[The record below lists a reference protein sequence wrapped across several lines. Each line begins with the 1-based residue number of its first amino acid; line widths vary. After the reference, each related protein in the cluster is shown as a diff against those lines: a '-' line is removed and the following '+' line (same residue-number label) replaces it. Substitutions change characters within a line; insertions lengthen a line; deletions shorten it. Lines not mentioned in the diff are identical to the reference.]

1 MELDFVYILMCNLSN
16 EGPCVSENW
25 NTQQTL
31 IQRAQNPDD
40 NQAWDDF
47 VSYYKSFIRM
57 VLYKSNISINDTD
70 DLIQAI
76 LIRIWKGLPNY
87 EYKKEQA
94 RFRTWLSTI
103 IRNCIISHITKSKKK
118 GEKVELIEEQVEKIS
133 ESEIENI
140 INSEWLDYVSS
151 IAMEKVKEVFS
162 GNAIEV
168 FRLSLEEKSAKEI
181 AAELKITEESVFVL
195 RSRVKS
201 KLKKEISK
209 LRQLIE
215 FK

>member
-1 MELDFVYILMCNLSN
+1 M
-16 EGPCVSENW
+16 SENW

-57 VLYKSNISINDTD
+57 VLYKSNISLNDTD

-76 LIRIWKGLPNY
+76 LVRIWKGLPNY

-103 IRNCIISHITKSKKK
+103 IRNCIITHVNKSKRK

-133 ESEIENI
+133 ESEIEEI
-140 INSEWLDYVSS
+140 INDEWLDYVSS

-168 FRLSLEEKSAKEI
+168 FRLSLEERSAKQI
-181 AAELKITEESVFVL
+181 SSELGITEESVFVL

>member
-1 MELDFVYILMCNLSN
+1 M
-16 EGPCVSENW
+16 SENW

-47 VSYYKSFIRM
+47 VSYYQSFIRM
-57 VLYKSNISINDTD
+57 VLYKSNISLNDTD

-76 LIRIWKGLPNY
+76 LLRIWKGLPNY

-103 IRNCIISHITKSKKK
+103 IRNCIITHINKSKNK
-118 GEKVELIEEQVEKIS
+118 GVKVELIEEQIEKIS
-133 ESEIENI
+133 DSEIEQI
-140 INSEWLDYVSS
+140 ISDEWLDYVAS
-151 IAMEKVKEVFS
+151 IALDKVKEVFS

-168 FRLSLEEKSAKEI
+168 FRLSLEEKSAREI
-181 AAELKITEESVFVL
+181 ANELNITEESVFVL
-195 RSRVKS
+195 RSRVK
-201 KLKKEISK
+201 KRLKKEISK

-215 FK
+215 F

>member
-1 MELDFVYILMCNLSN
+1 MKCRELKPYMEK
-16 EGPCVSENW
+16 CVSQNW

-31 IQRAQNPDD
+31 IQRAQNPEDE
-40 NQAWDDF
+40 QAWDDF
-47 VSYYKSFIRM
+47 VSYYQSFIKM
-57 VLYKSNISINDTD
+57 VLFKSNISLNDTD

-103 IRNCIISHITKSKKK
+103 IRNCIISHINKVKNK
-118 GEKVELIEEQVEKIS
+118 GEKVELIEEQIERIS
-133 ESEIENI
+133 ESEIEQI
-140 INSEWLDYVSS
+140 ISEEWLDYVAS
-151 IAMEKVKEVFS
+151 IAMDKVKDVFS

-181 AAELKITEESVFVL
+181 ASELNITEESVFVL

-201 KLKKEISK
+201 RLKKEISK

>member
-1 MELDFVYILMCNLSN
+1 M
-16 EGPCVSENW
+16 SENW

-47 VSYYKSFIRM
+47 VSYYQSFIRM
-57 VLYKSNISINDTD
+57 VLYKSNISLNDTD

-76 LIRIWKGLPNY
+76 LVRIWKGLPNY

-103 IRNCIISHITKSKKK
+103 IRNCIITHINKSKNK
-118 GEKVELIEEQVEKIS
+118 GEKVQLFEEQIEKIS
-133 ESEIENI
+133 ESELEQI
-140 INSEWLDYVSS
+140 IGDEWLDYVAS
-151 IAMEKVKEVFS
+151 IALEKVKEVFS

-168 FRLSLEEKSAKEI
+168 FRLSLEEKNAKQISAQ
-181 AAELKITEESVFVL
+181 LGITEESVFVL

-201 KLKKEISK
+201 RLKKEISK

>member
-1 MELDFVYILMCNLSN
+1 MSQ
-16 EGPCVSENW
+16 NW

-31 IQRAQNPDD
+31 IQRAQNPEDE
-40 NQAWDDF
+40 QAWDDF
-47 VSYYKSFIRM
+47 VSYYQSFIKM
-57 VLYKSNISINDTD
+57 VLFKSNISLNDTD

-103 IRNCIISHITKSKKK
+103 IRNCIISHINKVKNK
-118 GEKVELIEEQVEKIS
+118 GEKVELIEEQIERIS
-133 ESEIENI
+133 ESEIEQI
-140 INSEWLDYVSS
+140 ISEEWLDYVAS
-151 IAMEKVKEVFS
+151 IAMDKVKDVFS

-181 AAELKITEESVFVL
+181 ASELNITEESVFVL

-201 KLKKEISK
+201 RLKKEISK

>member
-1 MELDFVYILMCNLSN
+1 
-16 EGPCVSENW
+16 VSENW

-76 LIRIWKGLPNY
+76 LLRIWKGLPNY
-87 EYKKEQA
+87 EYRKEQA

-103 IRNCIISHITKSKKK
+103 IRNCIVSHINKSKSK
-118 GEKVELIEEQVEKIS
+118 GTKVELIEEQVERIS
-133 ESEIENI
+133 ESEIEEI
-140 INSEWLDYVSS
+140 INNEWLDYVSS

-168 FRLSLEEKSAKEI
+168 FRLSLEEKSAREI
-181 AAELKITEESVFVL
+181 STALGIAEESVFVL

>member
-1 MELDFVYILMCNLSN
+1 M
-16 EGPCVSENW
+16 SENW

-76 LIRIWKGLPNY
+76 LLKIWKGLPNY
-87 EYKKEQA
+87 EYRKEQA

-103 IRNCIISHITKSKKK
+103 IRNCIISHINKSKSK
-118 GEKVELIEEQVEKIS
+118 GEKVELIEEQVERIS
-133 ESEIENI
+133 ESEIETI
-140 INSEWLDYVSS
+140 INNEWLDYVSS

-168 FRLSLEEKSAKEI
+168 FRLSLEEKSAREI
-181 AAELKITEESVFVL
+181 AAALGIAEESVFVL
-195 RSRVKS
+195 RSRVKG

>member
-1 MELDFVYILMCNLSN
+1 M
-16 EGPCVSENW
+16 SENW

-76 LIRIWKGLPNY
+76 LLRIWKGLPNY
-87 EYKKEQA
+87 EYRKEQA

-103 IRNCIISHITKSKKK
+103 IRNCIVSHINKSKSK
-118 GEKVELIEEQVEKIS
+118 GTKVELIEEQVERIS
-133 ESEIENI
+133 ESEIEEI
-140 INSEWLDYVSS
+140 INNEWLDYVSS

-168 FRLSLEEKSAKEI
+168 FRLSLEEKSAREI
-181 AAELKITEESVFVL
+181 STALGIAEESVFVL

>member
-1 MELDFVYILMCNLSN
+1 MSQ
-16 EGPCVSENW
+16 NW

-31 IQRAQNPDD
+31 IQRAQNPEDE
-40 NQAWDDF
+40 QAWDDF
-47 VSYYKSFIRM
+47 VSYYESFIKM
-57 VLYKSNISINDTD
+57 VLFKSNISLNDTD

-103 IRNCIISHITKSKKK
+103 IRNCIISHINKVKHK
-118 GEKVELIEEQVEKIS
+118 GEKVELIEEQIERIS
-133 ESEIENI
+133 ESEIEQI
-140 INSEWLDYVSS
+140 ISEEWLDYVAS
-151 IAMEKVKEVFS
+151 IAMDKVKDVFS

-181 AAELKITEESVFVL
+181 ANELNITEESVFVL

-201 KLKKEISK
+201 RLKKEISK

>member
-1 MELDFVYILMCNLSN
+1 M
-16 EGPCVSENW
+16 SENW

-47 VSYYKSFIRM
+47 VSYYQSFIKM
-57 VLYKSNISINDTD
+57 VLFKSNISLNDTD

-76 LIRIWKGLPNY
+76 LVRIWKGLPNY

-103 IRNCIISHITKSKKK
+103 IRNCIITHINKSKNK
-118 GEKVELIEEQVEKIS
+118 GEKVQLFEEQIEKIS
-133 ESEIENI
+133 ESELEQI
-140 INSEWLDYVSS
+140 IDDEWLDYVAS
-151 IAMEKVKEVFS
+151 IALDKVKEVFS

-168 FRLSLEEKSAKEI
+168 FRLSLEEKNAKEI
-181 AAELKITEESVFVL
+181 SAALSITEESVFVL

-201 KLKKEISK
+201 RLKKEISK

>member
-1 MELDFVYILMCNLSN
+1 M
-16 EGPCVSENW
+16 SENW

-31 IQRAQNPDD
+31 IQRAQDPDD

-57 VLYKSNISINDTD
+57 VLYKSNISLNDTD

-76 LIRIWKGLPNY
+76 LVRIWKGLPNY

-103 IRNCIISHITKSKKK
+103 IRNCIITHINKSKNK
-118 GEKVELIEEQVEKIS
+118 GEKVSLIEEQAENIS
-133 ESEIENI
+133 ESEIEEI
-140 INSEWLDYVSS
+140 INSEWLEYVSS
-151 IAMEKVKEVFS
+151 IAMEKVREVFS

-168 FRLSLEEKSAKEI
+168 FRLSLEEKSAREI
-181 AAELKITEESVFVL
+181 ASELGITEESVFVL
-195 RSRVKS
+195 RSRVKQ

>member
-1 MELDFVYILMCNLSN
+1 MEK
-16 EGPCVSENW
+16 CVSQNW

-31 IQRAQNPDD
+31 IQRAQNPEDE
-40 NQAWDDF
+40 QAWDDF
-47 VSYYKSFIRM
+47 VSYYESFIKM
-57 VLYKSNISINDTD
+57 VLFKSNISLNDTD

-103 IRNCIISHITKSKKK
+103 IRNCIISHINKVKHK
-118 GEKVELIEEQVEKIS
+118 GEKVELIEEQIERIS
-133 ESEIENI
+133 ESEIEQI
-140 INSEWLDYVSS
+140 ISEEWLDYVAS
-151 IAMEKVKEVFS
+151 IAMDKVKDVFS

-181 AAELKITEESVFVL
+181 ANELNITEESVFVL

-201 KLKKEISK
+201 RLKKEISK

>member
-1 MELDFVYILMCNLSN
+1 M
-16 EGPCVSENW
+16 SENW

-47 VSYYKSFIRM
+47 VSYYQSFIRM
-57 VLYKSNISINDTD
+57 VLYKSNISLNDTD

-76 LIRIWKGLPNY
+76 LVRIWKGLPNY

-103 IRNCIISHITKSKKK
+103 IRNCIISHINKYKNK
-118 GEKVELIEEQVEKIS
+118 GEKVELCEQQVEKVS
-133 ESEIENI
+133 ESDIEEII
-140 INSEWLDYVSS
+140 RSEWLDYVAS
-151 IAMEKVKEVFS
+151 IALDKVKEAFS

-168 FRLSLEEKSAKEI
+168 FRLSLEEKSAREI
-181 AAELKITEESVFVL
+181 SEALGITEESVFVL